1 MIKSDSQLTISDL
14 RLSFVC
20 YFYEMKFIGLF
31 LVCLIAF
38 NNTEAQRIRVN
49 GEVST
54 HAELPA
60 EGVLVMAFDNN
71 NLLMSYLTDAKGQ
84 YSFNVDAMVFDV
96 LFFKPGFCSHTYRL
110 NNRMNSQTQAVD
122 IDIQL
127 DDSTSQTAV
136 NLSLWIK
143 QHKLTPT
150 YMDSLYTVEMSRVP
164 PPSLK
169 HKSKKQIEKE
179 ATAEQKR
186 FSNYKE
192 TESKKSIN
200 NQESDITTVVI
211 GPDTYELITSDVD
224 GKRYYKNKKPITEV
238 TYRFET
244 TRRYDGVLKS
254 SKHVKKADKYNAM
267 EHVKR

>member
-1 MIKSDSQLTISDL
+1 M
-14 RLSFVC
+14 RLSFLC

-31 LVCLIAF
+31 LVCFIAF
-38 NNTEAQRIRVN
+38 NNAEAQRIRVN

-54 HAELPA
+54 HAGLTV

-71 NLLMSYLTDAKGQ
+71 NLLMSYLTDAKGR

-96 LFFKPGFCSHTYRL
+96 LFYKPGFCSHTYRL

-136 NLSLWIK
+136 KLSLWVK

-150 YMDSLYTVEMSRVP
+150 YMDSLYAVEMSKVP
-164 PPSLK
+164 STSVK
-169 HKSKKQIEKE
+169 HKSKKQMEKE
-179 ATAEQKR
+179 AMAEQKR

-192 TESKKSIN
+192 TESKTSIN

-211 GPDTYELITSDVD
+211 GPDTYELIISDAE

-244 TRRYDGVLKS
+244 TRRYEGVIKS

>member
-1 MIKSDSQLTISDL
+1 M
-14 RLSFVC
+14 RLSFLC

-31 LVCLIAF
+31 LVCFIAF
-38 NNTEAQRIRVN
+38 NNAEAQRIRVN

-54 HAELPA
+54 HAGLTV

-71 NLLMSYLTDAKGQ
+71 NLLMSYLTDAKGR

-96 LFFKPGFCSHTYRL
+96 LFYKPGFCSHTYRL

-136 NLSLWIK
+136 KLSLWVK

-150 YMDSLYTVEMSRVP
+150 YMDSLYAVEMSKVP
-164 PPSLK
+164 STSVK
-169 HKSKKQIEKE
+169 HKSKKQMEKE
-179 ATAEQKR
+179 AMAEQKR

-200 NQESDITTVVI
+200 NQESDVTTVVI
-211 GPDTYELITSDVD
+211 GPDTYELIISDAE
-224 GKRYYKNKKPITEV
+224 GKRYYKNNKPIT
-238 TYRFET
+238 
-244 TRRYDGVLKS
+244 
-254 SKHVKKADKYNAM
+254 
-267 EHVKR
+267 